1 MLDVTDLKKYFGRR
15 KALRG
20 VSFSL
25 APGEIYGLLGPNGAG
40 KTTTLKILAGL
51 LAADGGRISIDG
63 RLYHREHHELKKLIA
78 YVPDQPFL
86 YSKLSGEEHL
96 NFYADLYKIPY
107 QKRKEKIDFFFKY
120 FEFEEYRT
128 ELVENYSAGTRQ
140 KLLIAQ
146 ALAVEPRLLL
156 LDEPL
161 VSIDPLVGKKFKV
174 YLKEV
179 AGRGTAILFATHI
192 LTLAQEICRRIGI
205 IVDGRIIVQG
215 NLEELMALAGQ
226 SSLEEFYFKTVLSH
240 EKPAE
245 T

>member
-1 MLDVTDLKKYFGRR
+1 MLEITHLRKTFGARE
-15 KALRG
+15 ALRE

-51 LAADGGRISIDG
+51 LAADGGSVLIDG
-63 RLYHREHHELKKLIA
+63 QAYQRERHELKKMIA

-86 YSKLSGEEHL
+86 YYKLSGEEHL
-96 NFYADLYKIPY
+96 NFFLDLYKVPY
-107 QKRKEKIDFFFKY
+107 AARGKKIDFFFKY
-120 FEFEEYRT
+120 FEFEEYRK

-161 VSIDPLVGKKFKV
+161 VSIDPLVGRKFKL
-174 YLKEV
+174 YLREV
-179 AGRGTAILFATHI
+179 AARGTAVLFATHI
-192 LTLAQEICRRIGI
+192 LTLAQEVCRRIGI
-205 IVDGRIIVQG
+205 IVDGRIIIQG
-215 NLEELMALAGQ
+215 GLAELMSLAGQ
-226 SSLEEFYFKTVLSH
+226 ESLEEYYFQTVLKH

-245 T
+245 A